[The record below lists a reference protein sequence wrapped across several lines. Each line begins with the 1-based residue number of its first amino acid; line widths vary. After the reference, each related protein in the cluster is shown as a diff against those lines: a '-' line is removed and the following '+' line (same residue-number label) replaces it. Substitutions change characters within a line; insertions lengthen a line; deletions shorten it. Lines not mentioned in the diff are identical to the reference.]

1 MLTLEQITDM
11 DAKETQ
17 AALAMLQL
25 NWDALTK
32 EAQEER
38 TYLRDRLNR
47 HLNEKLSEERGLI
60 PYPEVFKLNR
70 FELSQGVQK
79 STVPCLSCHP
89 LNPVPAVH
97 LFAGM
102 TPMCASCYDGVGKEG
117 R

>member
-1 MLTLEQITDM
+1 MLTLEQIYTM
-11 DAKETQ
+11 NAKETQ
-17 AALAMLQL
+17 EALAMLQV

-38 TYLRDRLNR
+38 VELRDRLIR
-47 HLNEKLSEERGLI
+47 HLNDSLCRERGLV
-60 PYPEVFKLNR
+60 PTSEAYTYTR
-70 FELSQGVQK
+70 FYLSQGVQK
-79 STVPCLSCHP
+79 GTIPCFSCSI

-102 TPMCASCYDGVGKEG
+102 TPLCASCYEGYGKEG